1 MDGKRI
7 QCRASPNR
15 LTSNAGYSFLW
26 RSIAKALE
34 GREAR
39 TDARE
44 GNYIGGE
51 LPAPVLRSCKDDFV
65 VTCLLDVRLVGRL
78 SHETLAGFG
87 LT

>member
-1 MDGKRI
+1 MVSAFNAEPHR
-7 QCRASPNR
+7 R

-39 TDARE
+39 TDAR
-44 GNYIGGE
+44 GGDYIGGK

-65 VTCLLDVRLVGRL
+65 VTCLLGR
-78 SHETLAGFG
+78 AP
-87 LT
+87 